1 MSIGH
6 NIATIQQAG
15 QYALA
20 TTQVAAQNSL
30 YEARTA
36 YEMALMEARGQQANL
51 QIQQITTAV
60 NLRVDLESL
69 AAKSAQLLAGKA
81 MESYTMIAQT
91 REKMLGLFTS
101 ITQQRSST
109 AWNNMKQMT
118 QSFKF

>member
-1 MSIGH
+1 MGIGQ
-6 NIATIQQAG
+6 NVATIQQAAN
-15 QYALA
+15 YAVGA
-20 TTQVAAQNSL
+20 TQVAAQTSL

-36 YEMALMEARGQQANL
+36 YEMALMEARGQQATL

-60 NLRVDLESL
+60 NVRVDLESL
-69 AAKSAQLLAGKA
+69 AAKNAQLLAGKA

-118 QSFKF
+118 QAFKF